1 MSLSVEEVSAKFLK
15 LSAQEQQQLS
25 DFIESMQSKVTQ
37 PPTQSKNTLSIYQTF
52 EQAGLIGCIET
63 NEQFSVN
70 YKEELDFS
78 SELSWEANKREI

>member
-25 DFIESMQSKVTQ
+25 DFIESLQSKVIQ
-37 PPTQSKNTLSIYQTF
+37 PSAQPRNSLSIYQVV

-63 NEQFSVN
+63 NEQLSVN
-70 YKEELDFS
+70 YKEKLDFS
-78 SELSWEANKREI
+78 SKYGITK